1 MSLILS
7 LVVAGLVAT
16 PQDAPAVFK
25 VNTDVIT
32 KQIRFEVRNH
42 KCPTGLTA
50 ADWVVVADKK
60 APVLLDVSES
70 PVQPCSYL
78 LSFTP
83 PAVFKDGKQHE
94 LKVKV
99 RVEGKWRRL
108 SFPWRVDVPQPRVS
122 H

>member
-16 PQDAPAVFK
+16 PQDAPAVFE

-32 KQIRFEVRNH
+32 KQIRFVGRDH
-42 KCPTGLTA
+42 KCPTSLTA
-50 ADWVVVADKK
+50 EDWVVVTDKN
-60 APVLLDVSES
+60 APVSLDVSES

-83 PAVFKDGKQHE
+83 PVIFRDGKQHE

-99 RVEGKWRRL
+99 RIEGKWRRL
-108 SFPWRVDVPQPRVS
+108 SFPWRVDVPQPKTGG
-122 H
+122 